1 MTKYS
6 HQFHFIIILFIR
18 LPQADSNVPKKP
30 KSAERTK
37 GRPTLVKNANNV
49 NIKTTE
55 SKKPSPKKAAETVKK
70 VGKQKPTDHPHNS
83 SSLVVAASEKVSSLT
98 SISTKVDTSGRR
110 VSTRSKKPG
119 KMRDM
124 DSQNYF
130 QFYFVGF
137 IIISIQQNWCCNK
150 SLCFTQKR
158 IIWIPQKVS
167 FKLLIK
173 LP

>member
-1 MTKYS
+1 M
-6 HQFHFIIILFIR
+6 
-18 LPQADSNVPKKP
+18 
-30 KSAERTK
+30 
-37 GRPTLVKNANNV
+37 VKNANNV

-55 SKKPSPKKAAETVKK
+55 SKKPSPRKAAETVKK

-130 QFYFVGF
+130 
-137 IIISIQQNWCCNK
+137 
-150 SLCFTQKR
+150 
-158 IIWIPQKVS
+158 
-167 FKLLIK
+167 
-173 LP
+173 